1 MGQPARTV
9 PADEWVPGQAR
20 DDSVVRVQRGSAT
33 PVTEKLDKKDWH
45 VLLGVPNFANYE
57 SAAAVVAVPR
67 GGGAI
72 RYHCISEDRLTRE
85 KHSYTFPLRSIDY
98 CLAAFGLDGLADVER
113 IFTDYARLPRWHN
126 SGPAYRKLEHDY
138 LKAKLDFPRERIE
151 ILDHHDA
158 HAASCYYP
166 SGFEEAAVLIVDG
179 MGSALETQ
187 SLYHGRGETLEL
199 IERGRGWG
207 VGKLYSIVTG
217 QVLPYGPEKGFG
229 KVMGLA
235 PYGEAHPGPVL
246 DFGARNEGLTT
257 DYSGFYSRQP
267 VSRLLAEN
275 LPRCTD
281 RKQVM
286 EPAFARAAYD
296 VQCECEEQL
305 VRMARHAHERT
316 GSTRLC
322 LAGGVILNGRANH
335 LILERTPIE
344 EIWMPPCV
352 SDCGIPFGLALWGA
366 YNGPPE
372 RAERLSVAM
381 PHAYTGREIGDAEIE
396 AELGRAGVAWR
407 ETDCE
412 QVAGLIA
419 EGKVVAW
426 FDGASEYGPRALGHR
441 SILADPTREDMKE
454 VLNSGVKFREAYRP
468 YAPSVLAEHARDWFD
483 LLAPSPFMLHV
494 CTVKADK
501 RVRVPAITHVDG
513 TARIQE
519 VSREHS
525 PRYWALIEAFRRRSG
540 VPLLLNTSFNVN
552 REPIVET
559 VADALICALRTKID
573 VLVFNGRILV
583 ACDDYRDPGI
593 TQGLTEQRSDDDDA
607 KMERLHARY
616 LTGFDPAERDAFLE
630 RENAT
635 AAWYLAGAPRY
646 EAEKLVARAWQEG
659 LRLLVAGTAG
669 HAQVLYEY
677 LPDVEA
683 LTVVGAVQ
691 VGAGPGEPGVWPPGW
706 PSVALDGID
715 WSQADLVLISTH
727 EYQDEAVA
735 ALEAAGCPLP
745 IATLYDSAM
754 DSLYFTLPEG
764 AVRLHEIGE
773 APRSAAAVRAIDE
786 VAGAGD
792 DRDGGG
798 LAERYGFVVN
808 YHFVRPAEGAA
819 FEGQVGITPE
829 ALGDQLRALADNFA
843 FVTASELAD
852 PAAGLDE
859 SSALVTFDDG
869 LKDVID
875 YAAPVL
881 RRFGIRATVFLPTL
895 PYAEGRVIQ
904 THKRQLIM
912 GRLGAERFRKA
923 FYERLD
929 GQVFEREDPARIGVV
944 NAYRYDSEEV
954 RRFKLD
960 LNYCIPYAVLDPLLD
975 RLFAELFGEERAV
988 VERLYMSR
996 DDLLRLQDVGWEIGG
1011 HGHRHLVMSRLG
1023 ADDQR
1028 ADAETCLD
1036 CIGRLFE
1043 RPPTSFAYPFGGPGS
1058 YGAETVAA
1066 VRAAG
1071 YRAGYTVGRDI
1082 VRPGDLAD
1090 AMTIPRFDNQDLF
1103 DRHNRLD
1110 HAKLEVLSTGD

>member
-1 MGQPARTV
+1 M
-9 PADEWVPGQAR
+9 
-20 DDSVVRVQRGSAT
+20 
-33 PVTEKLDKKDWH
+33 EKLNKQDWRI
-45 VLLGVPNFANYE
+45 LLGVPNFANYE

-67 GGGAI
+67 DVGVGGVGGGEI
-72 RYHCISEDRLTRE
+72 RYHAISEDRLTRE

-98 CLAAFGLDGLADVER
+98 CLRAFGLDGGLGEVDA
-113 IFTDYARLPRWHN
+113 IFTDYARLPRWLN

-138 LKAKLDFPRERIE
+138 LKAKLAFPLEDIHVV
-151 ILDHHDA
+151 DHHDA

-166 SGFEEAAVLIVDG
+166 SGFAGNGTGEAAVLIVDG

-187 SLYHGRGETLEL
+187 SLYHGRGEQLAL
-199 IERGRGWG
+199 IERGTGWG

-235 PYGEAHPGPVL
+235 PYGAQHPGPVL
-246 DFGARNEGLTT
+246 DFGARNQGLTT

-267 VSRLLAEN
+267 VSRLLAEG

-286 EPAFARAAYD
+286 EPAYARAAYD

-305 VRMARHAHERT
+305 VRMALYAHEKT

-335 LILERTPIE
+335 VILERTPIE

-366 YNGPPE
+366 YNGPQE
-372 RAERLSVAM
+372 RPERLSVAM
-381 PHAYTGREIGDAEIE
+381 PHAYTGRGVADSEIE
-396 AELGRAGVAWR
+396 AELAAHDIAWS
-407 ETDCE
+407 ETTIDA
-412 QVAGLIA
+412 VAGMIA
-419 EGKVVAW
+419 EGKVIAW

-441 SILADPTREDMKE
+441 SILADPSREDMKD

-468 YAPSVLAEHARDWFD
+468 YAPSVLEEHARDWFD

-494 CTVKADK
+494 CTVKEDK
-501 RVRVPAITHVDG
+501 RAKVPAITHIDG

-519 VSREHS
+519 VSKQHS
-525 PRYWALIEAFRRRSG
+525 PRYWALIEAFRQRSG

-559 VADALICALRTKID
+559 PVDALICALRTKID
-573 VLVFNGRILV
+573 ALVFNGRILV
-583 ACDDYRDPGI
+583 ACDDYRDPAI
-593 TQGLTEQRSDDDDA
+593 TQAMTERRAAADA
-607 KMERLHARY
+607 ELMTALQARY
-616 LTGFDPAERDAFLE
+616 LTGYDPAERDAYLE
-630 RENAT
+630 RENA
-635 AAWYLAGAPRY
+635 AASWYLAGAARY
-646 EAEKLVARAWQEG
+646 EAEKLVLKAQEDS
-659 LRLLVAGTAG
+659 LRVLVVGTPG
-669 HAQVLYEY
+669 HSQALYEY
-677 LPDVEA
+677 LPGVAELA
-683 LTVVGAVQ
+683 VVGRIELAP
-691 VGAGPGEPGVWPPGW
+691 GPGEPGVWPPNW
-706 PSVALDGID
+706 QAIQMDGLD
-715 WSQADLVLISTH
+715 WSSADLVLVSTH
-727 EYQDEAVA
+727 EYQQEALA

-745 IATLYDSAM
+745 RATLYDTAM

-764 AVRLHEIGE
+764 GIRLHRLGE
-773 APRSAAAVRAIDE
+773 LRQKAEAVRAIDE
-786 VAGAGD
+786 VATAAAD
-792 DRDGGG
+792 SPQDA

-808 YHFVRPAEGAA
+808 YHFVRPDAGAA

-829 ALGDQLRALADNFA
+829 AMATQLRALTDNFA

-852 PAAGLDE
+852 PAAQLDE
-859 SSALVTFDDG
+859 SSALITFDDG

-881 RRFGIRATVFLPTL
+881 RRFGIRATIFLPTQ
-895 PYAEGRVIQ
+895 PYAEGKVIQ

-912 GRLGAERFRKA
+912 GKLGAERFREA
-923 FYERLD
+923 FYQRLD
-929 GQVFEREDPARIGVV
+929 GQRFEREDPARIGVT
-944 NAYRYDSEEV
+944 NAYRYDSEAV
-954 RRFKLD
+954 RQFKLD
-960 LNYCIPYAVLDPLLD
+960 LNYQIPYPVLDPLLD
-975 RLFAELFGEERAV
+975 GLFAELFGDERAV
-988 VERLYMSR
+988 IERLYLSR

-1011 HGHRHLVMSRLG
+1011 HGHRHLVMSRLDPE
-1023 ADDQR
+1023 AQQ
-1028 ADAETCLD
+1028 ADAETCRD

-1043 RPPTSFAYPFGGPGS
+1043 RAPTSFAYPFGGPGS
-1058 YGAETVAA
+1058 YGEATLAA

-1071 YRAGYTVGRDI
+1071 FGVGYTVGRDI
-1082 VRPGDLAD
+1082 VRPDDLAG

-1103 DRHNRLD
+1103 DKQNRLQ